1 MMTASL
7 PPFPSFAAPEMP
19 SPRRFSE
26 WPPFPRPPSEQT
38 AAMLRPSLPGL
49 PPLPGDTVAN
59 ATQSPLPSMP
69 ANASIFAKSADA
81 AVAELITETSL
92 TEEQEPLDFTDDDW
106 AAALAPVV
114 EQSLQ
119 HTWQQAG
126 GSMETLWE
134 PWLRTTIR
142 RALAEQQA
150 LVEPVHAPGFFE
162 HLTWRL
168 KSLFGNHNYEAMA
181 FEKSKRCRVEEVFLL
196 EKNQLALL
204 SYASKDAERNAD
216 SAHVM
221 RTVEQLTET
230 VRDDEGTVRLQYSL
244 PRGRKAE
251 VCVGR
256 QSLLIAVTLG
266 NLQES
271 MRADLEYTLRRIEM
285 RYGPRF
291 EDRDEDLM
299 LSIQPQLQDCLLIT
313 TPLTG
318 SRNA

>member
-1 MMTASL
+1 M
-7 PPFPSFAAPEMP
+7 
-19 SPRRFSE
+19 
-26 WPPFPRPPSEQT
+26 
-38 AAMLRPSLPGL
+38 
-49 PPLPGDTVAN
+49 
-59 ATQSPLPSMP
+59 
-69 ANASIFAKSADA
+69 
-81 AVAELITETSL
+81 TETHF
-92 TEEQEPLDFTDDDW
+92 TETPEPLDFTDDDW

-150 LVEPVHAPGFFE
+150 LVEPIHEPGFFE

-168 KSLFGNHNYEAMA
+168 KSLFGDHSYEAMA

-196 EKNQLALL
+196 EKNQLTLL
-204 SYASKDAERNAD
+204 SYASKDAERNAA
-216 SAHVM
+216 SARVM
-221 RTVEQLTET
+221 RTVEQLIET

-256 QSLLIAVTLG
+256 QSLLIAVALG

-271 MRADLEYTLRRIEM
+271 MRADLEYTLRRIEL

-291 EDRDEDLM
+291 EDRDENL
-299 LSIQPQLQDCLLIT
+299 LQSIQPQLQDCLLIA
-313 TPLTG
+313 TPVAVNG
-318 SRNA
+318 N

>member
-1 MMTASL
+1 M
-7 PPFPSFAAPEMP
+7 
-19 SPRRFSE
+19 
-26 WPPFPRPPSEQT
+26 
-38 AAMLRPSLPGL
+38 
-49 PPLPGDTVAN
+49 
-59 ATQSPLPSMP
+59 
-69 ANASIFAKSADA
+69 
-81 AVAELITETSL
+81 TETHF
-92 TEEQEPLDFTDDDW
+92 TETPEPLDFTDDDW

-150 LVEPVHAPGFFE
+150 LVEPIHEPGFFE

-168 KSLFGNHNYEAMA
+168 KSLFGDHSYEAMA

-196 EKNQLALL
+196 EKNQLTLL
-204 SYASKDAERNAD
+204 SYASKDAERNAA
-216 SAHVM
+216 SARVM
-221 RTVEQLTET
+221 RTVEQLIET

-244 PRGRKAE
+244 PHGRKAE

-256 QSLLIAVTLG
+256 QSLLIAVALG

-271 MRADLEYTLRRIEM
+271 MRADLEYTLRRIEL

-291 EDRDEDLM
+291 EDRDENL
-299 LSIQPQLQDCLLIT
+299 LQSIQPQLQDCLLIA
-313 TPLTG
+313 TPVAVNG
-318 SRNA
+318 N